1 MISSGL
7 RLKHFKSIVIYIIL
21 TLNKK
26 LLAVSK
32 REKGTSLGLQSLT
45 SLLQRTVELFLGIYN
60 KYFTKMC

>member
-26 LLAVSK
+26 LLTVSK

-45 SLLQRTVELFLGIYN
+45 SLFQRIVELFLGIYN